1 MRRRDRSTSAG
12 TGSRAG
18 HRVAWNTG
26 LSATCRTPRST
37 NWSPCCALPRRT
49 AATFHGM
56 DDEVDVAIVGGGV
69 VGCAIASSLARAGR
83 SVLLLEA
90 GPRLAEGVTSRNS
103 GVIHSGLYYRP
114 GSLKARTCVRGNALL
129 YEWAGARG
137 VAHAKMGKFVMA
149 RDPQEV
155 PDLEALE
162 ANARAAGA
170 PGVRLVSSA
179 FVRAREPALAAA
191 AALWCPETGIVDAVE
206 LARSFA
212 ADATERGALVLT
224 QARVLA
230 IERAGVSGYQ
240 LETARGPVRADRVVN
255 AAGLYADEIAALAGV
270 TKYRIHP
277 WRGDYFRFTP

>member
-1 MRRRDRSTSAG
+1 
-12 TGSRAG
+12 
-18 HRVAWNTG
+18 
-26 LSATCRTPRST
+26 
-37 NWSPCCALPRRT
+37 
-49 AATFHGM
+49 
-56 DDEVDVAIVGGGV
+56 
-69 VGCAIASSLARAGR
+69 
-83 SVLLLEA
+83 
-90 GPRLAEGVTSRNS
+90 
-103 GVIHSGLYYRP
+103 
-114 GSLKARTCVRGNALL
+114 
-129 YEWAGARG
+129 
-137 VAHAKMGKFVMA
+137 
-149 RDPQEV
+149 
-155 PDLEALE
+155 DLEALE

-277 WRGDYFRFTP
+277 WRGDYFRFTPSAPYRHLVYPVRRRGAVSLGVHLTLDLAGGCRLGPDVEYVDRKNDYS